1 MLFNKS
7 LDEGVLPEEWK
18 LANIVPVHKK
28 GERECTE
35 NYRPISLL
43 PIVSKVLERCVFCNI
58 KVHLF
63 QLIQKSQH
71 GFISG
76 KSCITNLL
84 EVLEFIGL
92 ELDAG
97 GQIDVIYLDI
107 SKAFDKVNHERL
119 AHKLRM
125 AGFGGK
131 LLQWFHSYLTNRN
144 QRVTVLGATSN
155 TLPVTSGVPQGSILG
170 PLLFV
175 LYVNDLPDAVTSS
188 QVAMFADD
196 TKLFTTVKREDDCKR
211 LQSDLDNLQTWS
223 LASGLPF
230 NEKKCESQRIT
241 RKIMPITNNYKLN
254 TLNIQQTDSERDL
267 GVWVENRLTWNKQV
281 NEQSTKANKLLGY
294 IRRSSLYIH
303 NTAVRR
309 TLYLALVRPHLGYAT
324 QTWAPQSVELL
335 KQVERTQRRATKFIL
350 ELPIS
355 STMDYTTR
363 LQVLSLLPICYWHE
377 YLDMVLF
384 YKITHGLVHINAS
397 LLPTIRTSRQTRSS
411 TSSSTKYVIPKCKT
425 STYQRSFFIR
435 STRIWNLLTDQL
447 KLDTCGL
454 STFKTVIFN
463 YYSMSLRTCYNVNDP
478 RSYKTICPKCNS
490 VRSLSIPISCCM

>member
-1 MLFNKS
+1 MFRS
-7 LDEGVLPEEWK
+7 APTMVAPRGIRPPQSRMCSYAPE
-18 LANIVPVHKK
+18 
-28 GERECTE
+28 
-35 NYRPISLL
+35 
-43 PIVSKVLERCVFCNI
+43 
-58 KVHLF
+58 
-63 QLIQKSQH
+63 SQH

-119 AHKLRM
+119 THKLRM

-144 QRVTVLGATSN
+144 QHVTVLGATSN

-230 NEKKCESQRIT
+230 NEKKCKSQRIT

-267 GVWVENRLTWNKQV
+267 GVGGEQTYVEQTSQRTIDQSKQV
-281 NEQSTKANKLLGY
+281 TWIHPKIISVYPQH
-294 IRRSSLYIH
+294 RSPAH
-303 NTAVRR
+303 AVSG
-309 TLYLALVRPHLGYAT
+309 P
-324 QTWAPQSVELL
+324 
-335 KQVERTQRRATKFIL
+335 
-350 ELPIS
+350 
-355 STMDYTTR
+355 
-363 LQVLSLLPICYWHE
+363 
-377 YLDMVLF
+377 
-384 YKITHGLVHINAS
+384 
-397 LLPTIRTSRQTRSS
+397 
-411 TSSSTKYVIPKCKT
+411 CKT
-425 STYQRSFFIR
+425 TPRVCNTNMGSTV
-435 STRIWNLLTDQL
+435 
-447 KLDTCGL
+447 C
-454 STFKTVIFN
+454 
-463 YYSMSLRTCYNVNDP
+463 
-478 RSYKTICPKCNS
+478 
-490 VRSLSIPISCCM
+490 

>member
-1 MLFNKS
+1 
-7 LDEGVLPEEWK
+7 
-18 LANIVPVHKK
+18 
-28 GERECTE
+28 
-35 NYRPISLL
+35 
-43 PIVSKVLERCVFCNI
+43 
-58 KVHLF
+58 
-63 QLIQKSQH
+63 
-71 GFISG
+71 
-76 KSCITNLL
+76 
-84 EVLEFIGL
+84 
-92 ELDAG
+92 
-97 GQIDVIYLDI
+97 
-107 SKAFDKVNHERL
+107 
-119 AHKLRM
+119 
-125 AGFGGK
+125 
-131 LLQWFHSYLTNRN
+131 
-144 QRVTVLGATSN
+144 
-155 TLPVTSGVPQGSILG
+155 
-170 PLLFV
+170 
-175 LYVNDLPDAVTSS
+175 
-188 QVAMFADD
+188 
-196 TKLFTTVKREDDCKR
+196 
-211 LQSDLDNLQTWS
+211 
-223 LASGLPF
+223 
-230 NEKKCESQRIT
+230 
-241 RKIMPITNNYKLN
+241 MPITNNYKLN

-309 TLYLALVRPHLGYAT
+309 TLYLALVRPHLGYAI

-335 KQVERTQRRATKFIL
+335 KQVERTQRRATKSIL
-350 ELPIS
+350 ELPFS

-363 LQVLSLLPICYWHE
+363 LQALSLLPICYCHE

-411 TSSSTKYVIPKCKT
+411 TSTSTKYVIPKCKT

-447 KLDTCGL
+447 KLDTCRL

>member
-1 MLFNKS
+1 LF
-7 LDEGVLPEEWK
+7 
-18 LANIVPVHKK
+18 
-28 GERECTE
+28 T
-35 NYRPISLL
+35 
-43 PIVSKVLERCVFCNI
+43 
-58 KVHLF
+58 
-63 QLIQKSQH
+63 
-71 GFISG
+71 
-76 KSCITNLL
+76 
-84 EVLEFIGL
+84 
-92 ELDAG
+92 
-97 GQIDVIYLDI
+97 
-107 SKAFDKVNHERL
+107 VNTKR
-119 AHKLRM
+119 
-125 AGFGGK
+125 
-131 LLQWFHSYLTNRN
+131 QYII
-144 QRVTVLGATSN
+144 LGATSN

-211 LQSDLDNLQTWS
+211 LQSDLDNVQTWS

-230 NEKKCESQRIT
+230 NEKKCKSQRIT
-241 RKIMPITNNYKLN
+241 RKIMPITKNYKLN

-303 NTAVRR
+303 NTAVRH

-335 KQVERTQRRATKFIL
+335 KQVERTQRRADL
-350 ELPIS
+350 QPVLPPNMSFQNARHPPIKDPS
-355 STMDYTTR
+355 
-363 LQVLSLLPICYWHE
+363 LSE
-377 YLDMVLF
+377 
-384 YKITHGLVHINAS
+384 
-397 LLPTIRTSRQTRSS
+397 
-411 TSSSTKYVIPKCKT
+411 
-425 STYQRSFFIR
+425 

-447 KLDTCGL
+447 TLDTCGL

-478 RSYKTICPKCNS
+478 RSYKTICPQCNS